1 MIGGRGGFAS
11 EASEK
16 NFLNTPPKGRK
27 IPPRGGGCKI
37 FFEVM
42 DEDLQTFIAIK
53 NVLV

>member
-1 MIGGRGGFAS
+1 MIGGPGGFAS

-16 NFLNTPPKGRK
+16 NCLNTPPKGRK
-27 IPPRGGGCKI
+27 IPPRGGVQN

>member
-1 MIGGRGGFAS
+1 MIGGPGGFAS

-27 IPPRGGGCKI
+27 IPPVGGCKI